1 MFFFN
6 HCCNNECNRCVKC
19 CRPVERDECRCKC
32 CEQPRKCPCE
42 RPKCPC
48 EHDHGNGGEFRC
60 SCMCY
65 RKQNG
70 CGGGCGGGDRY
81 CD

>member
-19 CRPVERDECRCKC
+19 CRPVERDE
-32 CEQPRKCPCE
+32 
-42 RPKCPC
+42 
-48 EHDHGNGGEFRC
+48 FRC

-70 CGGGCGGGDRY
+70 CGGGCGCGDKY